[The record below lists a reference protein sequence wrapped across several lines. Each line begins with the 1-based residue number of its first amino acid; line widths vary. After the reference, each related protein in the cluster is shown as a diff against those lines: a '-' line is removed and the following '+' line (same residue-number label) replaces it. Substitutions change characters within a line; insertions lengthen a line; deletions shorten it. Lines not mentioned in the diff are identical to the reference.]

1 MLLVLSGRHGSVHH
15 MEKGR
20 QMGTVLIT
28 GASSGIGADLARQF
42 HAAGPQVILVA
53 RRRDRLENLAAEL
66 GASVRVLVADLA
78 DRAAPARI
86 FAETGPVDIL
96 VNNAG
101 FGDFGDFSRQEQ
113 RRQQDMIAVNISA
126 LTALTQLYL
135 PSMVERRTG
144 RILNVASIVA
154 FLPCPGIAVYAA
166 TKAYV
171 LSFSDALAAELRG
184 SGVTVTC
191 LCPGSTETEFAD
203 IANMRGKL
211 AMRMAMASTEV
222 ARIGAAATLAGTR
235 LVVTGLGNRINSVMV
250 RLVPRGWLLA
260 GVRKLF
266 LGR

>member
-1 MLLVLSGRHGSVHH
+1 
-15 MEKGR
+15 
-20 QMGTVLIT
+20 MGTALIT

-42 HAAGPQVILVA
+42 HAAGHQVILVA

-66 GASVRVLVADLA
+66 GATARVLVVDLA
-78 DRAAPARI
+78 DPASPASLFAA
-86 FAETGPVDIL
+86 TGPVDIL

-101 FGDFGDFSRQEQ
+101 FGDFGDFSRQDPA
-113 RRQQDMIAVNISA
+113 RQQDMIAVNIAA

-135 PSMVERRTG
+135 PAMVERRTG
-144 RILNVASIVA
+144 RILNVASIVG
-154 FLPCPGIAVYAA
+154 FMPCPGIAVYAA

-171 LSFSDALAAELRG
+171 LSFSDALAAELVG

-191 LCPGSTETEFAD
+191 LCPGSTDTEFAAV
-203 IANMRGKL
+203 ANMRSKL
-211 AMRMAMASTEV
+211 AMRMAMSSVVV
-222 ARIGAAATLAGTR
+222 AKIGAAATLAGTR

-250 RLVPRGWLLA
+250 RLLPRGWVLA

>member
-1 MLLVLSGRHGSVHH
+1 
-15 MEKGR
+15 
-20 QMGTVLIT
+20 MGTALIT

-42 HAAGPQVILVA
+42 HAAGHAVILLA
-53 RRRDRLENLAAEL
+53 RRRDRLENLAAAL
-66 GASVRVLVADLA
+66 GANARVLVADLA
-78 DRAAPARI
+78 DPASPALI

-101 FGDFGDFSRQEQ
+101 FGDFGEFSRQDPG
-113 RRQQDMIAVNISA
+113 RQQAMIMVNIAA

-135 PSMVERRTG
+135 PTMVARRAG
-144 RILNVASIVA
+144 RILNVASIVG
-154 FLPCPGIAVYAA
+154 FMPCPGLSVYAA
-166 TKAYV
+166 SKAYV

-191 LCPGSTETEFAD
+191 LCPGSTDTEFAE
-203 IANMRGKL
+203 IAQMRGKL
-211 AMRMAMASTEV
+211 AMRMAMSSDAV

-235 LVVTGLGNRINSVMV
+235 LVVTGLGNRINSVLV

>member
-1 MLLVLSGRHGSVHH
+1 
-15 MEKGR
+15 
-20 QMGTVLIT
+20 MGTALIT

-42 HAAGPQVILVA
+42 HAAGHAVILVA

-66 GASVRVLVADLA
+66 GSGTRVLVADLA
-78 DRAAPARI
+78 DPGTPARL

-101 FGDFGDFSRQEQ
+101 FGDFAEFSHQDPG
-113 RRQQDMIAVNISA
+113 RQQSMIAVNIAA

-135 PSMVERRTG
+135 PAMVERRAG
-144 RILNVASIVA
+144 RILNVASIVG
-154 FLPCPGIAVYAA
+154 FMPCPGLAVYAA
-166 TKAYV
+166 SKAYV
-171 LSFSDALAAELRG
+171 LSFSEALASELAG
-184 SGVTVTC
+184 SGVSVTC
-191 LCPGSTETEFAD
+191 LCPGSTDTEFAE

-211 AMRMAMASTEV
+211 AMRMAMSSAAV
-222 ARIGAAATLAGTR
+222 ARIGAAAALAGRR
-235 LVVTGLGNRINSVMV
+235 LVVTGIGNRINSVVV

>member
-1 MLLVLSGRHGSVHH
+1 
-15 MEKGR
+15 
-20 QMGTVLIT
+20 MGTALIT

-42 HAAGPQVILVA
+42 HAAGHAVILLA
-53 RRRDRLENLAAEL
+53 RRRDRLENLAAAL
-66 GASVRVLVADLA
+66 GANARVLVADLA
-78 DRAAPARI
+78 DPASPALI

-101 FGDFGDFSRQEQ
+101 FGDFGEFSRQDPG
-113 RRQQDMIAVNISA
+113 RQQAMIMVNIAA

-135 PSMVERRTG
+135 PTMVARRAG
-144 RILNVASIVA
+144 RILNVASIVG
-154 FLPCPGIAVYAA
+154 FMPCPGLAVYAA
-166 TKAYV
+166 SKAYV

-191 LCPGSTETEFAD
+191 LCPGSTDTEFAE
-203 IANMRGKL
+203 IAQMRGKL
-211 AMRMAMASTEV
+211 AIRMAMSSDAV

-235 LVVTGLGNRINSVMV
+235 LVVTGLGNRINSVLV

>member
-1 MLLVLSGRHGSVHH
+1 
-15 MEKGR
+15 
-20 QMGTVLIT
+20 MGTALIT

-42 HAAGPQVILVA
+42 HAAGHAVILVA
-53 RRRDRLENLAAEL
+53 RRRDRLENLAREL
-66 GASVRVLVADLA
+66 GAGARVLVADLA
-78 DRAAPARI
+78 DPAAPARI

-101 FGDFGDFSRQEQ
+101 FGDFGAFSSQDASRQQ
-113 RRQQDMIAVNISA
+113 SMIAVNIAA

-135 PSMVERRTG
+135 PAMVERRAG
-144 RILNVASIVA
+144 HILNVASIVG
-154 FLPCPGIAVYAA
+154 FMPCPGIAVYAA

-171 LSFSDALAAELRG
+171 LSFSDALAAELAR
-184 SGVTVTC
+184 SGVSITC
-191 LCPGSTETEFAD
+191 LCPGSTDTEFAD

-211 AMRMAMASTEV
+211 AMRMAMPSAAV

-235 LVVTGLGNRINSVMV
+235 LVVTGLGNRINSVLV
-250 RLVPRGWLLA
+250 RLVPRAWVLT

>member
-1 MLLVLSGRHGSVHH
+1 
-15 MEKGR
+15 
-20 QMGTVLIT
+20 MGTALVT
-28 GASSGIGADLARQF
+28 GGSSGIGADLARQF
-42 HAAGPQVILVA
+42 HAAGHQVILVA

-66 GASVRVLVADLA
+66 GAGTRVLVADLA
-78 DRAAPARI
+78 DPGAPARI
-86 FAETGPVDIL
+86 FAATGPVDVL

-101 FGDFGDFSRQEQ
+101 FGDFAEFSHQDAG
-113 RRQQDMIAVNISA
+113 RQQAMIMVNIMA

-135 PSMVERRTG
+135 PAMVERGAG
-144 RILNVASIVA
+144 RILNVGSIVG
-154 FLPCPGIAVYAA
+154 FMPCPGIAVYAA

-171 LSFSDALAAELRG
+171 VSFSDALAAELAG

-191 LCPGSTETEFAD
+191 LCPGSTDTEFAEV
-203 IANMRGKL
+203 ANMRGKL
-211 AMRMAMASTEV
+211 ALRMAMSSAAV

-235 LVVTGLGNRINSVMV
+235 LVVTGIGNRINSVMV

>member
-1 MLLVLSGRHGSVHH
+1 
-15 MEKGR
+15 
-20 QMGTVLIT
+20 MGTALIT

-42 HAAGPQVILVA
+42 HAAGHAVILLA
-53 RRRDRLENLAAEL
+53 RRRDRLENLAAAL
-66 GASVRVLVADLA
+66 GANARVLVADLA
-78 DRAAPARI
+78 DPASPALI

-101 FGDFGDFSRQEQ
+101 FGDFGEFSRQDPG
-113 RRQQDMIAVNISA
+113 RQQAMIMVNIAA

-135 PSMVERRTG
+135 PTMVARRAG
-144 RILNVASIVA
+144 RILNVASIVG
-154 FLPCPGIAVYAA
+154 FMPCPGLAVYAA
-166 TKAYV
+166 SKAYV

-191 LCPGSTETEFAD
+191 LCPGSTDTEFAE
-203 IANMRGKL
+203 IAQMRGKL
-211 AMRMAMASTEV
+211 AMRMAMSSDAV

-235 LVVTGLGNRINSVMV
+235 LVVTGLGNRINSVLV

>member
-1 MLLVLSGRHGSVHH
+1 
-15 MEKGR
+15 
-20 QMGTVLIT
+20 MGTALIT

-42 HAAGPQVILVA
+42 HAAGHAVILVA
-53 RRRDRLENLAAEL
+53 RRRDRLENLAREL
-66 GASVRVLVADLA
+66 GAGARVLVADLA
-78 DRAAPARI
+78 DPAAPARI

-101 FGDFGDFSRQEQ
+101 FGDFGAFSSQDASRQQ
-113 RRQQDMIAVNISA
+113 AMIAVNIAA

-135 PSMVERRTG
+135 PAMVERRAG
-144 RILNVASIVA
+144 HILNVASIVG
-154 FLPCPGIAVYAA
+154 FMPCPGIAVYAA

-171 LSFSDALAAELRG
+171 LSFSDALAAELAR
-184 SGVTVTC
+184 SGVSITC
-191 LCPGSTETEFAD
+191 LCPGATDTEFAD

-211 AMRMAMASTEV
+211 AMRMAMPSAAV

-235 LVVTGLGNRINSVMV
+235 LVVTGLGNRINSVLV
-250 RLVPRGWLLA
+250 RLVPRAWVLT

>member
-1 MLLVLSGRHGSVHH
+1 
-15 MEKGR
+15 
-20 QMGTVLIT
+20 MGTALIT

-42 HAAGPQVILVA
+42 HAAGHQVILVA

-66 GASVRVLVADLA
+66 GATARVLVVDLA
-78 DRAAPARI
+78 DPASPASLFAA
-86 FAETGPVDIL
+86 TGPVDIL

-101 FGDFGDFSRQEQ
+101 FGDFGDFSRQDPA
-113 RRQQDMIAVNISA
+113 RQQDMIAVNIAA

-135 PSMVERRTG
+135 PAMVERRTG
-144 RILNVASIVA
+144 RILNVASIVG
-154 FLPCPGIAVYAA
+154 FMPCPGIAVYAA

-171 LSFSDALAAELRG
+171 LSFSDALAAELVG

-191 LCPGSTETEFAD
+191 LCPGSTDTEFAAV
-203 IANMRGKL
+203 ANMRGKL
-211 AMRMAMASTEV
+211 AMRMAMSSVVV
-222 ARIGAAATLAGTR
+222 AKIGAAATLAGTR

-250 RLVPRGWLLA
+250 RLLPRGWVLA